1 MRIDRI
7 ESAATERTMTRFG
20 AAPGKWV
27 DRALACLLLCVVIV
41 GAERRSAWS
50 QPPAGLRQAVDIGSA
65 ALAKGDSPAAIAAAD
80 TLIRDFGEEPAA
92 WRLAGDLYLRAG
104 AAEKAVPQFRRYIE
118 KNPQAEPELWQYG
131 IALAFVGEYDAGR
144 KLFELHRTV
153 NPNDVEN
160 ALWHYYCIAKA
171 GSSEAARLAIL
182 PAPGDRRVPMNELLK
197 LYRGEA
203 DEAAVRAAVATL
215 PAGSAQAEM
224 AGYYADLYLAMHA
237 EALGQRDRALELAT
251 RAAKIEMVNY
261 MTDVGRDYQRRL
273 RAAAP

>member
-7 ESAATERTMTRFG
+7 ESAVTKRTMACFSTVL
-20 AAPGKWV
+20 GKWV
-27 DRALACLLLCVVIV
+27 NHALAFLLLCVVTV
-41 GAERRSAWS
+41 GGERQSAWS

-65 ALAKGDSPAAIAAAD
+65 ALAKSDRPAAIAAAD
-80 TLIRDFGEEPAA
+80 SLLRDFGDEPAS

-118 KNPQAEPELWQYG
+118 KNPQAEPELWQHG

-171 GSSEAARLAIL
+171 GSPEAARLAIL

-237 EALGQRDRALELAT
+237 DALGQRDRALELAT
-251 RAAKIEMVNY
+251 KAAEIEMVNY